1 MSHLVTKN
9 FEVFSAAQ
17 FKESLTEPANS
28 IFYMFYGKHTAFPD
42 DNNPPEVTNS
52 QEGTFYDVYDT
63 MIGGKKINDT
73 DVIHMIKRHDW
84 QSGTVYE
91 PYDSQTAD
99 LNLKQFFV
107 VVRESSFYNV
117 FKCLDNNYGT
127 ASTQAPSK
135 AEVNS
140 DDEIYITEQDG
151 YVWKY
156 MYSIPST
163 TWDKF
168 ATEDYMPVVANTT
181 VANTA
186 VDGAIYSIQVEQV
199 GRDYSSYAEGYIQG
213 TNIGGDEEI
222 ISIAGTTGIVF
233 DLTDTSGTFVKEE
246 VVTNYLESI
255 IIADGGTGYSN
266 DDTIVIS
273 GGTPVLAAAANL
285 VTNST
290 GGVVSINIGTRGKG
304 YDNTANVSAT
314 ISSNTGSSAN
324 LVVRLGSANGIVT
337 DIDTANN
344 KLTVSNIRGRINQ
357 LDSIEGLTSGATAN
371 ITGVTYVGD
380 SLSSNTDFYKG
391 SIIYI
396 DHGTGAGQFKQI
408 QEYAVTANEKRIIV
422 NGAFTTPLSTD
433 SHYIIGPKVTITG
446 DGSGAVA
453 LAKVNSTLNINAIAN
468 IQMLSVGSGYT
479 YADILITGNTGFVTN
494 ASTNSYITQSA
505 TARAVYSPKGGH
517 GSDVLNE
524 LFANRIGISVTL
536 ANTEGATLSVENDY
550 RQIGLLKD
558 PKFTEGTL
566 AIDAI
571 TTPITATSI
580 ITGANSGATARVDS
594 IDSSSIV
601 VSNIVGFFTSGENV
615 TTTAGGNVTISTVT
629 QPTTT
634 FRQTYKYTGS
644 ITAGP
649 GIQEDE
655 IVSQAGIPNT
665 VATVLTGLTSGNGT
679 IEVTNQRGNFEL
691 SEGTV
696 GSAGFLEKTF
706 RGTTSETTF
715 RLLASSEPQVV
726 DGSGEVLYIENF
738 SPVTR
743 NANQSETFRLIIE
756 F

>member
-1 MSHLVTKN
+1 MSHLITKN
-9 FEVFSAAQ
+9 FEVFSASQ
-17 FKESLTEPANS
+17 FKESLTEPANT
-28 IFYMFYGKHTAFPD
+28 IFYLFYGRHTPFTD

-52 QEGTFYDVYDT
+52 QEGTFYDIYDD
-63 MIGGKKINDT
+63 MIGGKKVNDT
-73 DVIHMIKRHDW
+73 DVVHMISRYGW
-84 QSGTVYE
+84 QSGTIYE

-99 LNLKQFFV
+99 LHTKQFYV
-107 VVRESSFYNV
+107 VVQESSFYNV
-117 FKCLDNNYGT
+117 FKCLDNNYDT
-127 ASTQAPSK
+127 PSTQAPSK
-135 AEVNS
+135 AEVNE

-168 ATEDYMPVVANTT
+168 TTEEFMPVVANTT

-199 GRDYSSYAEGYIQG
+199 GRDYSSYAEGYIQA
-213 TNIGGDEEI
+213 TNVGGDEEI
-222 ISIAGTTGIVF
+222 VSVAGTTGIVF
-233 DLTDTSGTFVKEE
+233 NLANTNGTFVKEE
-246 VVTNYLESI
+246 VATAYLESI
-255 IIADGGTGYSN
+255 IISDGGSGYSN
-266 DDTIVIS
+266 DDTIVIT
-273 GGTPVLAAAANL
+273 GGSPATAAAANL
-285 VTNST
+285 VTDNT
-290 GGVVSINIGTRGKG
+290 GTVVSINIGTRGKL
-304 YDNTANVSAT
+304 YDNTANVTAT
-314 ISSNTGSSAN
+314 ITSNTGSSAN
-324 LVVRLGSANGIVT
+324 LIVRLGTANGIVT
-337 DIDTANN
+337 DIDSSNN
-344 KLTVSNIRGRINQ
+344 TITVSNIRGRMNQ
-357 LDSIEGLTSGATAN
+357 LDGIIGLTSNATSN

-391 SIIYI
+391 SILYI
-396 DHGTGAGQFKQI
+396 DHGTGAGQYKQI
-408 QEYAVTANEKRIIV
+408 QEYSVTTNEKRLIV
-422 NGAFTTPLSTD
+422 NGAFETPLSTD
-433 SHYIIGPKVTITG
+433 SHFIIGPKVTITG

-479 YADILITGNTGFVTN
+479 YADVLITGNTGFVTN
-494 ASTNSYITQSA
+494 ATTNSYITQSA
-505 TARAVYSPKGGH
+505 TARAVLSPKGGH

-536 ANTEGATLSVENDY
+536 ANTESATLSVENDF
-550 RQIGLLKD
+550 RQVGLLKD
-558 PKFTEGTL
+558 PKFTGGVLSISTT
-566 AIDAI
+566 

-601 VSNIVGFFTSGENV
+601 VSNIVGFFVSGEDV
-615 TTTAGGNVTISTVT
+615 TSEAGGNVTISTVT

-644 ITAGP
+644 ITSGP
-649 GIQEDE
+649 GIAEDE
-655 IVSQAGIPNT
+655 VVSQAGIPNT
-665 VATVLTGLTSGNGT
+665 VATVLTGLVSGNGT
-679 IEVTNQRGNFEL
+679 IEVTNQRGNFEI

-696 GSAGFLEKTF
+696 GSAGFVDKSF
-706 RGTTSETTF
+706 RGTTNETVF
-715 RLLASSEPQVV
+715 RLLASSEPEIV
-726 DGSGEVLYIENF
+726 DGSGEILYVENF